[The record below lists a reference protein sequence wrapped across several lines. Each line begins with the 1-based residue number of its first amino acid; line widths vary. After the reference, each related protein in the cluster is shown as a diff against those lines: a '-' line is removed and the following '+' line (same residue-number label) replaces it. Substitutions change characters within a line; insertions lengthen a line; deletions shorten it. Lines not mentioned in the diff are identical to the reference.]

1 MLKAMLIDDE
11 EFNLKELQC
20 QLKSLNN
27 INIVGAFTNPLE
39 GYQNIDV
46 LAPNVVF
53 LDIDMPEISGIYLA
67 ELIIAKQPEIS
78 VIFVTAHNQYAI
90 DAFELNAVD
99 YILKPFSLERIKK
112 SIDRLNENKER
123 PARNNIRLLS
133 EQYKESIK
141 KVFVYDNEDI
151 VLLSFKELYYL
162 EAVNK
167 YVRIRTKEKFYNA
180 YHSLNYY
187 EKKLNNLNF
196 FRAHRSYLVNLDKII
211 KISPKINYS
220 FDIQFKDLSD
230 LIPVSRSNVKLLKQ
244 LLEL

>member
-78 VIFVTAHNQYAI
+78 IIFVTAHNQYAI